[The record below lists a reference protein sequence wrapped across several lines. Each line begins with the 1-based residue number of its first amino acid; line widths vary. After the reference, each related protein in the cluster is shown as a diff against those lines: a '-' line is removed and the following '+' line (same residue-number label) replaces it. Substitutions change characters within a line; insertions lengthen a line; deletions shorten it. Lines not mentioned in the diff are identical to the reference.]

1 MDLASFDQAWDRL
14 ESWLI
19 AHSPADHAALRPPAA
34 ATEIA
39 AVEEQLGFALHPQLR
54 RLLERRNG
62 VAEPEQD
69 GGPVAG
75 VFPAGGILPLS
86 HRLLS
91 TAEIPSAHEVLVEVH
106 EDHVAPYLTDDEDAE
121 EVAGHLHRCVPF
133 ALPNDG
139 GVAFIDHQPGPT
151 YGHVVEMG
159 IGSGDLDGTLWGPS
173 LAEFAGAVT
182 DALETGTAFL
192 SYWPTTFAHS
202 SGRSCIDW
210 EVRS

>member
-1 MDLASFDQAWDRL
+1 MASMDLASFDQAWDRL
-14 ESWLI
+14 ESWLA
-19 AHSPADHAALRPPAA
+19 AHAPADHAALRPPAT

-69 GGPVAG
+69 GGPVPG
-75 VFPAGGILPLS
+75 VFPAGGILPLR

-91 TAEIPSAHEVLVEVH
+91 TAEIPSTHQLLVEVH
-106 EDHVAPYLTDDEDAE
+106 ENHVDPDLTDEE
-121 EVAGHLHRCVPF
+121 EVAGHLHQCVPF

-151 YGHVVEMG
+151 YGHAFEMG

-173 LAEFAGAVT
+173 LTEFVGAVT
-182 DALETGTAFL
+182 GALETGTPFL
-192 SYWPTTFAHS
+192 SYWPTTFEHS
-202 SGRSCIDW
+202 SGRTCIGW
-210 EVRS
+210 EIRL